1 MGIMLW
7 FVSSAAASFLARMAP
22 WRRGRRWF
30 GELSVSL
37 LAGLA
42 LGAAATA
49 LDFGGW
55 NELDWRAG
63 LFVFLGAGA
72 AIGLFRLTIAPP
84 PGGPS

>member
-1 MGIMLW
+1 MGIVLW
-7 FVSSAAASFLARMAP
+7 FASSVAASLLARMAP
-22 WRRGRRWF
+22 WRRGRHWF
-30 GELSVSL
+30 GELSVSV
-37 LAGLA
+37 LAGVA

-63 LFVFLGAGA
+63 VFVLLGASA
-72 AIGLFRLTIAPP
+72 VMGLFRLTIAAP